1 MLPACIAFI
10 VFSSSLLDVMKGR
23 VSSAFIIGLGLI
35 ILVSLIPFLYNR
47 YKAKKGTES
56 PL

>member
-1 MLPACIAFI
+1 MYCIYRLFE
-10 VFSSSLLDVMKGR
+10 FPLDVIKGR

-35 ILVSLIPFLYNR
+35 ILVFLIPFLYNR